1 MQLWKFLKFKLNAI
15 LEYLSHVIVDSN
27 CGEVREILTFVSS
40 SAINNFCIMHTQEQ
54 YSVPLLYINGGFY
67 HLVFCTTSP
76 VCLLN
81 FSRCTHYFVLP
92 LSQGNQ
98 FFVGS
103 GGTTVPGS
111 QGMLALCV
119 VYLWGESLKE
129 LYLHLHLPQAVMTW
143 FGNFRFES
151 LDMELQD
158 RMDDKMWLVK
168 HLERTRKLVLDDLIV
183 VKVCF
188 LTHPNLITAKW
199 QKFHHHWKKQFY

>member
-1 MQLWKFLKFKLNAI
+1 MKFKLNAI

-129 LYLHLHLPQAVMTW
+129 LYLHLHLPQAVMT
-143 FGNFRFES
+143 
-151 LDMELQD
+151 
-158 RMDDKMWLVK
+158 
-168 HLERTRKLVLDDLIV
+168 
-183 VKVCF
+183 
-188 LTHPNLITAKW
+188 
-199 QKFHHHWKKQFY
+199 